1 MKLGIFLHLIRE
13 VLLIIIILSD
23 RSLGYTSKPRYGSYC
38 AKKGQ
43 VHTSCRPTCLPSN
56 NRQNSQKIPSFECR
70 SFNFSSHTPT
80 MNWLRQAVVQIA
92 YSQPTTKRTILR
104 LRIMALLAQSY
115 FTKQPRKAKLAAS
128 DIWQPPREIPFQVK
142 VAKSVSLIGHVDLL
156 VRFETSPDSKHWART
171 VITQRAISH
180 SPLLCYCFD
189 LNLYCYFL
197 GTPCLRKS

>member
-1 MKLGIFLHLIRE
+1 MKLGIFLDLIRE

-142 VAKSVSLIGHVDLL
+142 VATWTCWFGSRLLLTASIGLALSSLSVPFLILPY
-156 VRFETSPDSKHWART
+156 F
-171 VITQRAISH
+171 VIASI
-180 SPLLCYCFD
+180 
-189 LNLYCYFL
+189 
-197 GTPCLRKS
+197 